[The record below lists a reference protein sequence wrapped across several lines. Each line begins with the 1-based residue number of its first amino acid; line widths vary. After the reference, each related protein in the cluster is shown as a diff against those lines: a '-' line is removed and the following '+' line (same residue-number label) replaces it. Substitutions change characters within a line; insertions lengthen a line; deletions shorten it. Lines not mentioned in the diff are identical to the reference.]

1 MTPTN
6 SPAQTPAELL
16 LHALPHLGE
25 TFTLDDAAARL
36 RVHDPCGWPV
46 PAHRDKLAW
55 QLHDL
60 ALAGRLDTD
69 GTHFRLPSRELL
81 TLSEQGIPTYP
92 VFDVTDWTV
101 DIGESLSRSAAALT
115 LLAHRLR
122 RSLPQSYAGHPTFG
136 AAAGHLLGSA
146 RFRDAVAAQSEP
158 LDPAFL
164 LAAAA
169 REVAGLR
176 DQPFA
181 TRLDLSDGQ
190 RATCR
195 LLGWQSKG
203 PELEQLRRFLDK
215 DPTGVPVPEY
225 AALLHGTDPEQWI
238 CTHSLSSAEL
248 YTYPDFE
255 IRSPI
260 VQAESPVRALGRSYL
275 YEFTASQFAGSRAAS
290 DPLLTEYDPQVIG
303 GGLMATRR
311 DATPLLRSLGIP
323 VEEVLPALSVR
334 TRLEIARTEAELSE
348 FHQAA
353 ESRIL
358 AEAVILGTGVE
369 IGYRDEAGVET
380 QRTAT
385 NPSLV
390 NRSLLRG
397 YCHLRSEDRMFR
409 LDRITW
415 IAAAQ

>member
-1 MTPTN
+1 
-6 SPAQTPAELL
+6 
-16 LHALPHLGE
+16 
-25 TFTLDDAAARL
+25 
-36 RVHDPCGWPV
+36 
-46 PAHRDKLAW
+46 
-55 QLHDL
+55 
-60 ALAGRLDTD
+60 
-69 GTHFRLPSRELL
+69 
-81 TLSEQGIPTYP
+81 
-92 VFDVTDWTV
+92 
-101 DIGESLSRSAAALT
+101 
-115 LLAHRLR
+115 
-122 RSLPQSYAGHPTFG
+122 
-136 AAAGHLLGSA
+136 
-146 RFRDAVAAQSEP
+146 
-158 LDPAFL
+158 
-164 LAAAA
+164 
-169 REVAGLR
+169 
-176 DQPFA
+176 
-181 TRLDLSDGQ
+181 
-190 RATCR
+190 
-195 LLGWQSKG
+195 G

-380 QRTAT
+380 QRTVT

>member
-1 MTPTN
+1 
-6 SPAQTPAELL
+6 
-16 LHALPHLGE
+16 
-25 TFTLDDAAARL
+25 
-36 RVHDPCGWPV
+36 
-46 PAHRDKLAW
+46 
-55 QLHDL
+55 
-60 ALAGRLDTD
+60 
-69 GTHFRLPSRELL
+69 
-81 TLSEQGIPTYP
+81 
-92 VFDVTDWTV
+92 
-101 DIGESLSRSAAALT
+101 
-115 LLAHRLR
+115 
-122 RSLPQSYAGHPTFG
+122 
-136 AAAGHLLGSA
+136 
-146 RFRDAVAAQSEP
+146 
-158 LDPAFL
+158 
-164 LAAAA
+164 
-169 REVAGLR
+169 
-176 DQPFA
+176 
-181 TRLDLSDGQ
+181 
-190 RATCR
+190 R

-323 VEEVLPALSVR
+323 VEEVLPALSVH

-353 ESRIL
+353 EFRIL

-380 QRTAT
+380 QRT
-385 NPSLV
+385 V
-390 NRSLLRG
+390 
-397 YCHLRSEDRMFR
+397 
-409 LDRITW
+409 
-415 IAAAQ
+415 